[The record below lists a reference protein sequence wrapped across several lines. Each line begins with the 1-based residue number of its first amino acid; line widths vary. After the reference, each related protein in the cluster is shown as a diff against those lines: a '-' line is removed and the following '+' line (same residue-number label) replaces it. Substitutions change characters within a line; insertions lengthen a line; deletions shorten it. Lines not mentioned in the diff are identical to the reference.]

1 MYYLDVF
8 RLNKLFSIS
17 FLNSFQGR
25 IHREIIEQR
34 LQTQMKELALTEMK
48 HFVELESICVLGKQ
62 LIVRVGGV
70 VLVIH
75 EIFLRFMRPG
85 GDFEDRKCLFQRSC
99 SRSCPCAVWA
109 PRRYESSKCIL

>member
-1 MYYLDVF
+1 MEPGLSLIECADGKILCNKNKQHLLPPQKKKGNREFPCKMYYLDVF

-34 LQTQMKELALTEMK
+34 LQTQMKELAPTEMK

-62 LIVRVGGV
+62 LIVRVGGGC
-70 VLVIH
+70 
-75 EIFLRFMRPG
+75 F
-85 GDFEDRKCLFQRSC
+85 GD
-99 SRSCPCAVWA
+99 P
-109 PRRYESSKCIL
+109 